1 MIDRLRSIM
10 ARALHKYHEYKKR
23 QSLIEKLLPSTII
36 VCEQVDHAESLLKQQ
51 QRHSQEN
58 LSVQQRLEEAETL
71 HVQLSFHLGCRFFM
85 CFSVPHPPFG
95 SGSRR
100 PFLKRICA
108 DPDPKQWYWTEFFK
122 NLEFFTAINI

>member
-58 LSVQQRLEEAETL
+58 LSVQQRLEEAETER
-71 HVQLSFHLGCRFFM
+71 SHLERELTSARERLERTTGRM
-85 CFSVPHPPFG
+85 MAQRYVHTLG
-95 SGSRR
+95 QM
-100 PFLKRICA
+100 FLNPRLGHRCS
-108 DPDPKQWYWTEFFK
+108 
-122 NLEFFTAINI
+122 NLYTNTGLK

>member
-51 QRHSQEN
+51 QRHSQEK
-58 LSVQQRLEEAETL
+58 LSVQQRLEEAETERSHL
-71 HVQLSFHLGCRFFM
+71 ERELTSARERLERTRKDNMQVQ
-85 CFSVPHPPFG
+85 
-95 SGSRR
+95 
-100 PFLKRICA
+100 
-108 DPDPKQWYWTEFFK
+108 
-122 NLEFFTAINI
+122 